1 MFDYLDFPEKYRIQK
16 SIDKDTFLKKAN
28 LTEVEKEQLSK
39 NLIRI
44 ELCYDLKFPDKS
56 ETVVVQVS
64 LKSLHG
70 RFTARNVARIVGS

>member
-44 ELCYDLKFPDKS
+44 ELCYDLKF
-56 ETVVVQVS
+56 
-64 LKSLHG
+64 
-70 RFTARNVARIVGS
+70 